1 MAYFD
6 AGNSSLIEVPE
17 AAAEASPRRSPE
29 TDIPTDCSFWVASSA
44 SVLFSSKTHINRSIR
59 DGEGKG
65 GKIDAEFT
73 FEEIGVEVGG
83 VAAEPGFALFEVRP
97 ELAVLRGKAAD
108 AAVED
113 THRLRLLRHHRLSP
127 SCRWM

>member
-6 AGNSSLIEVPE
+6 AGNRSLIEVPE
-17 AAAEASPRRSPE
+17 AAADASPRPSPE
-29 TDIPTDCSFWVASSA
+29 PDTATDCSFWVASSA
-44 SVLFSSKTHINRSIR
+44 SALFSSKIHINRSIR

-65 GKIDAEFT
+65 REIDAEFT
-73 FEEIGVEVGG
+73 FQEIGVEVGG

-113 THRLRLLRHHRLSP
+113 THRPRLLRHHSFSP